1 MGCQD
6 SKAAPPGPVGPT
18 LLPRTSNGSSATLA
32 AALGDNGNKNVQSH
46 VLSTLSYQHA
56 STPTRPSDSP
66 RKMVSS
72 GATPLAGDSSKSGK
86 TVSFH
91 LGPPEDI
98 ISDSDREVQAAAA
111 FQHGGRHLRAAMPD
125 SGIADEGVVVKVPK
139 DVKSVTW
146 LTCHRGGI
154 ASVVERVVEEGRLE
168 VSQDLASSAGS
179 SWKLRKP
186 LSPAAQEA
194 LQRHHASKYN
204 FLSTWTDGFL
214 PESSLGAWWPQD

>member
-6 SKAAPPGPVGPT
+6 SKAAPSGPVGPT
-18 LLPRTSNGSSATLA
+18 LLSRASNGSSATLS
-32 AALGDNGNKNVQSH
+32 AALGHDGDKNVQSH

-56 STPTRPSDSP
+56 LTPTRPSDSP
-66 RKMVSS
+66 RKMVSI
-72 GATPLAGDSSKSGK
+72 GATPLDGDSSKSGK

-91 LGPPEDI
+91 MGLPEDI

-139 DVKSVTW
+139 NVRSVTW

-154 ASVVERVVEEGRLE
+154 ASVVERVVEESRSE
-168 VSQDLASSAGS
+168 VSQDLSSSAGS
-179 SWKLRKP
+179 PWKLRKP

-194 LQRHHASKYN
+194 LQRHQASKYN
-204 FLSTWTDGFL
+204 ILSTWSDGF
-214 PESSLGAWWPQD
+214 